1 MKSDPRK
8 SGRQSGTDRG
18 SILNKNLAR
27 SKPPLLGALSGRGA
41 ILNKKLAYQHPTSI
55 SIHKSHTFCAPTSA
69 IFSHYNIVEAATPAH
84 VRFSMRKPDVANSLY
99 GTRVPILLFKTIHQS
114 TFEELLVFK
123 LLSFLP
129 LPSSLQPKNLGVL
142 WGA

>member
-1 MKSDPRK
+1 MNSDPLNPGVNPVRIEA
-8 SGRQSGTDRG
+8 QSSLKTW
-18 SILNKNLAR
+18 AR

-99 GTRVPILLFKTIHQS
+99 GTRNTD
-114 TFEELLVFK
+114 TFIQNN
-123 LLSFLP
+123 
-129 LPSSLQPKNLGVL
+129 PSIYI
-142 WGA
+142 

>member
-99 GTRVPILLFKTIHQS
+99 GTRNTD
-114 TFEELLVFK
+114 TFIQNN
-123 LLSFLP
+123 
-129 LPSSLQPKNLGVL
+129 PSIYI
-142 WGA
+142 